1 MTNVFLPPQSQPQHN
16 REYLFDDPYA
26 PLRLPPLAQI
36 SEFWRRYDRLADI
49 HDKKLTSNLNG
60 NLDVLLIFAALFS
73 AINTTF
79 ISITMPD
86 LSPSAS
92 DETNTL
98 LRLLVMK
105 ADNNTLTPTD
115 LAPTFYVSSNSIIVN
130 GLLYASLSCS
140 LLAAVGAMMAKEW
153 LQSFDRTGQTGPL
166 EEQARF
172 RQRKFNGVLE
182 WHLEAVI
189 KFLPNLLLFSVIFF
203 FVGVCLFLFPIN
215 TVVAGIVIAFS
226 GIGVVFSGIVI
237 VAGAISPTCPYQSA
251 ASSAL
256 RRCSLGLVQPW
267 RLVWQKIIRPAHRKT
282 LALVRK
288 FWTKTHLWIH
298 SLPDSAASVVS
309 RVRSWYHVHR
319 SSRSNRSG
327 AQQVIDQD
335 PTPSV
340 RVGSESSSPIHPSSF
355 RSFSFTI
362 RSGDDGS
369 SSGAPTGGRV
379 GYFPI
384 VISQAVARV
393 KRDFKRLPGMGFLSS
408 FRDGSSVNAMKPNRE
423 QVLTVQAAR
432 WLLATTSSRGDQI
445 STAQL
450 ICSLDKA
457 TCANIFED
465 YNSWKRLFNLTLGA
479 FEIWDSQPNKEN
491 QEVVELFGLVLC
503 RTLLQCPKEDAKWND
518 ITENSL
524 QGSNEFV
531 KAFLHTLAPA
541 STRYSPD
548 DPEDDHR
555 ILYICFMFTA
565 LAHRTNLKEFQWASP
580 SRLLDGDTPAAA
592 ALLSVWTLLVWG
604 VSAAQSG
611 ASVVMGFHFTGFLED
626 QEELAKNLSGALC
639 ESPQCFQLVQ
649 GDLESERHAAQGYT
663 VCLQTARQL
672 SPKPVFLEWEGLD
685 GLGQLIWSY
694 IDQLAT
700 SGSTEIRLVKLSVEA
715 LLTLRTFLSSK
726 PSSSGTPRTWR
737 NGLISSAALID
748 TVVDVLI
755 DDLTSL
761 TSQNVT
767 WKSKGRTFKA
777 CIIRMLLWIWRNH
790 RNRNPSDQKRREF
803 FASSCRLWAP
813 LEKEV
818 SFSKTGSFGDED
830 KPLTPDDLKG
840 VAEFAQWVQTQTLDR
855 HSTEDY
861 EDYKLIQMSNFIVL
875 GADVGI
881 NRLYAHFDR
890 HAAWD
895 YHLHGFPREVALC
908 SRSAYTEDGMP

>member
-1 MTNVFLPPQSQPQHN
+1 
-16 REYLFDDPYA
+16 
-26 PLRLPPLAQI
+26 QI

-49 HDKKLTSNLNG
+49 HDKKLTTNLNG

-86 LSPSAS
+86 LSPSPS

-115 LAPTFYVSSNSIIVN
+115 LAPTFYASSNSITVN

-189 KFLPNLLLFSVIFF
+189 KFLPNLLLLSVIFF
-203 FVGVCLFLFPIN
+203 FIGVCLFLFPIN

-226 GIGVVFSGIVI
+226 GIGVVFSSIVI
-237 VAGAISPTCPYQSA
+237 VASAISPTCPYQSA

-256 RRCSLGLVQPW
+256 RRGFLGLVQPW
-267 RLVWQKIIRPAHRKT
+267 RLVWQKIIRPAPWKT
-282 LALVRK
+282 LALARK

-319 SSRSNRSG
+319 SSRSNGSG
-327 AQQVIDQD
+327 AQQTLDQD

-340 RVGSESSSPIHPSSF
+340 RAQSEPSSSTPSSYLN
-355 RSFSFTI
+355 SS
-362 RSGDDGS
+362 SVVSQSEDHGS
-369 SSGAPTGGRV
+369 SSGSPTGGRV
-379 GYFPI
+379 EYLPI
-384 VISQAVARV
+384 VISQTVARV
-393 KRDFKRLPGMGFLSS
+393 KRGFKRLPGMGFLST
-408 FRDGSSVNAMKPNRE
+408 FRGDSSVNAIKLNME
-423 QVLTVQAAR
+423 QALTVQAAR
-432 WLLATTSSRGDQI
+432 WLLATTSSRGDQV
-445 STAQL
+445 STAQF
-450 ICSLDKA
+450 IYSLDKA
-457 TCANIFED
+457 ACATIFEEHD
-465 YNSWKRLFNLTLGA
+465 SWKRLFNLTLGA

-491 QEVVELFGLVLC
+491 QEVAEIFGLVLC
-503 RTLLQCPKEDAKWND
+503 RVLLQCSKEDAKWSD
-518 ITENSL
+518 ISENSL
-524 QGSNEFV
+524 QGSNNFV
-531 KAFLHTLAPA
+531 KTFLHTLLSA
-541 STRYSPD
+541 STRYSLH
-548 DPEDDHR
+548 DPEDDQR
-555 ILYICFMFTA
+555 ILYTSLMFTA
-565 LAHRTNLKEFQWASP
+565 FAEDMDLKEFQWANP
-580 SRLLDGDTPAAA
+580 SRLLDSDTPAAA
-592 ALLSVWTLLVWG
+592 ALLSVWAILVWG
-604 VSAAQSG
+604 VGAAQSG
-611 ASVVMGFHFTGFLED
+611 MIVEMPRKCTFPGFLKNEK
-626 QEELAKNLSGALC
+626 ELAKNLSGALRR
-639 ESPQCFQLVQ
+639 SPQCFQLIQ
-649 GDLESERHAAQGYT
+649 GDLESELHAAQGYT
-663 VCLQTARQL
+663 VCLQKARQL
-672 SPKPVFLEWEGLD
+672 RAKPVSLERKGFD

-694 IDQLAT
+694 IDHLIT

-715 LLTLRTFLSSK
+715 LLTFRTFLSAE
-726 PSSSGTPRTWR
+726 PSSSGTPSTSSD
-737 NGLISSAALID
+737 GLISSAALID
-748 TVVDVLI
+748 TVADVLI

-761 TSQNVT
+761 TSQGEK

-790 RNRNPSDQKRREF
+790 PGRNPDTSNRREF

-818 SFSKTGSFGDED
+818 GFSKTGSFGDED

-840 VAEFAQWVQTQTLDR
+840 VAEFAEWVQTQTLDR
-855 HSTEDY
+855 FLNDVFGDDRRIRT
-861 EDYKLIQMSNFIVL
+861 SNFIVP

-890 HAAWD
+890 RAKWN
-895 YHLHGFPREVALC
+895 YHLYDFHGEVALC
-908 SRSAYTEDGMP
+908 SRSVYTENEGML

>member
-1 MTNVFLPPQSQPQHN
+1 IT
-16 REYLFDDPYA
+16 
-26 PLRLPPLAQI
+26 
-36 SEFWRRYDRLADI
+36 EFWRRYDRLADI
-49 HDKKLTSNLNG
+49 HDKKLTINLNG

-86 LSPSAS
+86 LSPSPS

-105 ADNNTLTPTD
+105 ADNNTLTPAD
-115 LAPTFYVSSNSIIVN
+115 LAPTFYASSNSIIVN

-226 GIGVVFSGIVI
+226 GMGVVFSSIVI

-256 RRCSLGLVQPW
+256 RRGSLGLVQPW
-267 RLVWQKIIRPAHRKT
+267 RLVWQKIIRPAPRKT
-282 LALVRK
+282 LALCRLGG
-288 FWTKTHLWIH
+288 F
-298 SLPDSAASVVS
+298 
-309 RVRSWYHVHR
+309 
-319 SSRSNRSG
+319 
-327 AQQVIDQD
+327 
-335 PTPSV
+335 
-340 RVGSESSSPIHPSSF
+340 GSQIMVPCAPFSSF
-355 RSFSFTI
+355 KSLWGPTNPW
-362 RSGDDGS
+362 SGSNTFIGSQSEDHGS
-369 SSGAPTGGRV
+369 SSGTPTGGRV

-384 VISQAVARV
+384 GISQAVARV
-393 KRDFKRLPGMGFLSS
+393 KRDFKRLPGMGFLSR
-408 FRDGSSVNAMKPNRE
+408 FRDGSSVHAMKPNRE
-423 QVLTVQAAR
+423 QVLSAQAAR

-445 STAQL
+445 STVQF

-457 TCANIFED
+457 TCANIFEEHD
-465 YNSWKRLFNLTLGA
+465 SWKRLFDLTLGA

-503 RTLLQCPKEDAKWND
+503 RVLLQCPKEDAKWSD
-518 ITENSL
+518 ITGNSV

-531 KAFLHTLAPA
+531 KTFLRTLVPA

-548 DPEDDHR
+548 DPEDDQR
-555 ILYICFMFTA
+555 ILHISFMFTA
-565 LAHRTNLKEFQWASP
+565 LARYMNLKEFQWVRA
-580 SRLLDGDTPAAA
+580 SRLLASDTPAAA
-592 ALLSVWTLLVWG
+592 ALLSVWTLFVWG
-604 VSAAQSG
+604 IGAAQSG
-611 ASVVMGFHFTGFLED
+611 NIVMMRFNLTGFLENE
-626 QEELAKNLSGALC
+626 EELARNLSGALRR
-639 ESPQCFQLVQ
+639 SPECFQSVK

-663 VCLQTARQL
+663 VCLQKAREL
-672 SPKPVFLEWEGLD
+672 GAKPVFLELGGLH

-715 LLTLRTFLSSK
+715 LLTFRNFLSSE
-726 PSSSGTPRTWR
+726 PSSSGTPSTSSDE
-737 NGLISSAALID
+737 LISSAALID
-748 TVVDVLI
+748 TVADVLI

-761 TSQNVT
+761 TSQFGT
-767 WKSKGRTFKA
+767 TFKA
-777 CIIRMLLWIWRNH
+777 CIIRMLLWRWRNH
-790 RNRNPSDQKRREF
+790 PGRDPEDWERSRF

-830 KPLTPDDLKG
+830 KPLTSDDLKG
-840 VAEFAQWVQTQTLDR
+840 VAEFAEWVQKQTVDQL
-855 HSTEDY
+855 STEDY
-861 EDYKLIQMSNFIVL
+861 WTFKRIQTSNFIVP

-890 HAAWD
+890 RAKWD
-895 YHLHGFPREVALC
+895 YHLYDFHNKIPPC
-908 SRSAYTEDGMP
+908 SRSIYTEDGMP

>member
-1 MTNVFLPPQSQPQHN
+1 MTP
-16 REYLFDDPYA
+16 
-26 PLRLPPLAQI
+26 QI

-49 HDKKLTSNLNG
+49 HDKKLTTNLNG

-86 LSPSAS
+86 LSPSPS

-105 ADNNTLTPTD
+105 ADNNTLTPAD
-115 LAPTFYVSSNSIIVN
+115 LAPTFYVSSYSIIVN
-130 GLLYASLSCS
+130 SLLYASLSCS

-256 RRCSLGLVQPW
+256 RRGCSGLALLCQ
-267 RLVWQKIIRPAHRKT
+267 LLWQKLIRPA
-282 LALVRK
+282 LAMTSEAMRK
-288 FWTKTHLWIH
+288 FWAQIHLWIH
-298 SLPDSAASVVS
+298 SLSDSAKSVVS
-309 RVRSWYHVHR
+309 GVRLPSHVHR
-319 SSRSNRSG
+319 SSPSDLSG

-340 RVGSESSSPIHPSSF
+340 RVGSESSSPIHSPSF
-355 RSFSFTI
+355 RSFPSTI
-362 RSGDDGS
+362 RSEDHGS
-369 SSGAPTGGRV
+369 SSGAPTGGKV
-379 GYFPI
+379 GCLPI

-393 KRDFKRLPGMGFLSS
+393 KCDFKRLPGMGFLSTFRDGS
-408 FRDGSSVNAMKPNRE
+408 SRDGSSVNAMKPNRE

-445 STAQL
+445 STAQF

-457 TCANIFED
+457 TCANTFEEHD
-465 YNSWKRLFNLTLGA
+465 YWKQLLNLTLGA

-491 QEVVELFGLVLC
+491 QEVAELFGLVLC
-503 RTLLQCPKEDAKWND
+503 RVLLQCPKEDAKWID

-524 QGSNEFV
+524 QGSNDFV
-531 KAFLHTLAPA
+531 KTFLQTLASA
-541 STRYSPD
+541 SARNSPD
-548 DPEDDHR
+548 DPEDVQR
-555 ILYICFMFTA
+555 ILYTSLMFTA
-565 LAHRTNLKEFQWASP
+565 LKEGLTLKEFQWANP
-580 SRLLDGDTPAAA
+580 SRLLDSDTPAAA
-592 ALLSVWTLLVWG
+592 ALLRVWTLLVWG
-604 VSAAQSG
+604 VGAAQSG
-611 ASVVMGFHFTGFLED
+611 GGVGMYFDFTGFLDNEK
-626 QEELAKNLSGALC
+626 ELAKNLSGALN
-639 ESPQCFQLVQ
+639 ESLQCFQLVQ

-663 VCLQTARQL
+663 VCLQKARQL
-672 SPKPVFLEWEGLD
+672 SAKPVFLEWEGLD
-685 GLGQLIWSY
+685 GLGELIWSY

-700 SGSTEIRLVKLSVEA
+700 SGSTEIQLVKLSVEA
-715 LLTLRTFLSSK
+715 LLTFRTFLSSD
-726 PSSSGTPRTWR
+726 PSSSGTPSTSSD
-737 NGLISSAALID
+737 GLISSAALID
-748 TVVDVLI
+748 TVADVLI
-755 DDLTSL
+755 DDPTSL
-761 TSQNVT
+761 SSQDEK
-767 WKSKGRTFKA
+767 WKSKGRTLKA

-790 RNRNPSDQKRREF
+790 PDRDPDDWERSEF

-818 SFSKTGSFGDED
+818 GFSKTGSFGDED

-840 VAEFAQWVQTQTLDR
+840 VAEFAEWARSQA
-855 HSTEDY
+855 
-861 EDYKLIQMSNFIVL
+861 IVKWQRPWSSRIDNRPTSAFMIRN
-875 GADVGI
+875 ADVGI

-890 HAAWD
+890 RAEWD
-895 YHLHGFPREVALC
+895 YRLYDFHEEVAPC
-908 SRSAYTEDGMP
+908 SRSIYTENEGML